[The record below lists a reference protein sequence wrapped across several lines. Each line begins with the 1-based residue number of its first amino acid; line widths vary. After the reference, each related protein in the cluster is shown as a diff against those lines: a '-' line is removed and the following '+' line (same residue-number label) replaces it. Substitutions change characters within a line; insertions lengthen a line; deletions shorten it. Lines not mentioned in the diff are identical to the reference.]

1 MTIYTH
7 ACVRI
12 KKCILSILQ
21 TLLSTADK
29 NIIAVW
35 MDFLVQT
42 WYALQIIWANTGLRV
57 SEATIH
63 WFIQKY
69 EQNRLGPSWK
79 TCKQTL
85 SKWTYNLW
93 TGYDDTGEEATAEWA
108 GSPLRPWSNIYAET
122 WKVRRSHPLG
132 AGHLCHLSLRWKKA
146 CWVRMWGWNPVPAP
160 SPLLPSNIPFAFYS
174 GPPPAKS
181 GQNMIFLRHGGLRTS
196 PSLQHPHFLPT
207 S

>member
-122 WKVRRSHPLG
+122 WKVRRSQPAGSGAPVSSKPKMEKSLLG
-132 AGHLCHLSLRWKKA
+132 
-146 CWVRMWGWNPVPAP
+146 
-160 SPLLPSNIPFAFYS
+160 
-174 GPPPAKS
+174 
-181 GQNMIFLRHGGLRTS
+181 
-196 PSLQHPHFLPT
+196 
-207 S
+207 